1 MGQISME
8 DLGATALTAQA
19 SGCTPFQHAIT
30 QISYALIAAFV
41 SIIGYLILGYA

>member
-8 DLGATALTAQA
+8 DLAQLYY
-19 SGCTPFQHAIT
+19 GTGQRLHTFQHAIT
-30 QISYALIAAFV
+30 QIPYALIAAFV